1 MAKVQLNDPCQKRII
16 IFYNRH
22 EHCLLILLR
31 QSDFHM
37 VAVCTACLYRRLPH
51 TATKWRDCKCEKYL
65 LYLCLSYS
73 PFGRLS
79 IQQPFTYFMNV
90 YKWHHLMLLSYAC
103 FKLNG
108 TNCHTKFAYTEFISI
123 KHYISPSAHR
133 LQSLL
138 TFNTKAI
145 LRHCVVYVLAGRKAG
160 MIILRWQFCCQA
172 NNFKNARL
180 IVSAVK
186 NKLRKF

>member
-22 EHCLLILLR
+22 EHCLPILLR

-37 VAVCTACLYRRLPH
+37 VAVCTAACIVGCRTLQLNEGIVNVKNVCFIYVSLALH
-51 TATKWRDCKCEKYL
+51 L
-65 LYLCLSYS
+65 
-73 PFGRLS
+73 FGRLS

-90 YKWHHLMLLSYAC
+90 YKWHHLMLLSDAY
-103 FKLNG
+103 FKLNC

-123 KHYISPSAHR
+123 KYYISPSAHR

-145 LRHCVVYVLAGRKAG
+145 LRQCAMYGLTGRQAGRQDHFKMA
-160 MIILRWQFCCQA
+160 IL
-172 NNFKNARL
+172 L
-180 IVSAVK
+180 PS
-186 NKLRKF
+186 